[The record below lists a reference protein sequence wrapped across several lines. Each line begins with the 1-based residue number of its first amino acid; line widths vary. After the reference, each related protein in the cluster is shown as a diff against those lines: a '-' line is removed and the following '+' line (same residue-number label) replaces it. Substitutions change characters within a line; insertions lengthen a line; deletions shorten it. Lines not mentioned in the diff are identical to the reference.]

1 MHTIKRMKLLTAAA
15 AGLLALTAC
24 QSGAP
29 SAASGPSK
37 PPESAAPSQQ
47 PGTATTPQAPAKPAP
62 SSPAAPS
69 NAEPDSASVETQLK
83 DMLVLARK
91 GLVKGSEYAAH
102 TGLIDEVEKKWGK
115 ADQIDSAGKG
125 LYATYKK
132 RGITFG
138 FNKGELIFDVRSYDP
153 ELHKLTL
160 PAIEKTLGKPKE
172 TAKNGDDQIYVY
184 QASEQFELK
193 FVIPAATGKVDHIS
207 VFSPQDAKN
216 NMAG

>member
-1 MHTIKRMKLLTAAA
+1 MHTIKRAKLLAAAA

-24 QSGAP
+24 QSDAP
-29 SAASGPSK
+29 SAASGTSK
-37 PPESAAPSQQ
+37 PPEAAAPSQQ
-47 PGTATTPQAPAKPAP
+47 PGMATTPEAPAKPAP

-69 NAEPDSASVETQLK
+69 NTESSSASAEAQLK
-83 DMLVLARK
+83 DILVLARK
-91 GLVKGSEYAAH
+91 GLVKGSEFAAH

-125 LYATYKK
+125 LYATYKN

-172 TAKNGDDQIYVY
+172 TAKNGDDQIYVFE
-184 QASEQFELK
+184 ASEQFELK

>member
-29 SAASGPSK
+29 SAASK

-47 PGTATTPQAPAKPAP
+47 PGTATTPEAPAKPAP

-91 GLVKGSEYAAH
+91 GQVKGSEYAAH

-160 PAIEKTLGKPKE
+160 PVIEKTLGKPKE